1 MNGNYEKLLSIIS
14 KTSGMGKDEIEQKVN
29 AKREKISGMISQE
42 GAAQIIAAELGISFD
57 KEKLKISELLP
68 GMRKVNIVGKILN
81 ISPVRTF
88 TTKNGQEGKV
98 VNLIVADDTSN
109 IKVVLWDLNHI
120 GLIEKNQIAS
130 QSVVEIA
137 NATMREEELHLGSF
151 SEFKPS
157 SEFIE
162 NVKTERVAKEK
173 KISELKTGDN
183 IVVRGFIVQTFE
195 PRAFNVCPECKKKVN
210 PEGEGFLC
218 NEHGKVLEEKR
229 FLMNFVL
236 DDGTETIRS
245 VAFHETLKSFGF
257 ESFEQESLN
266 KQRENLLGKEMLFSG
281 IVRVNKFFNNQEFI
295 VSNIKEVNLDELI
308 ISLEKN

>member
-14 KTSGMGKDEIEQKVN
+14 KSSGLRKDEVEHKVN

-42 GAAQIIAAELGISFD
+42 GAAQIIAAELGINFD

-68 GMRKVNIVGKILN
+68 GMRKVNIVGKILS
-81 ISPVRTF
+81 ISSVRTF
-88 TTKNGQEGKV
+88 TTKKGQEGKV
-98 VNLIVADDTSN
+98 VNLIVADETGN
-109 IKVVLWDLNHI
+109 IKVVLWDTNHI
-120 GLIEKNQIAS
+120 GLIEKNQIAN
-130 QSVVEIA
+130 QSMVEIA

-157 SEFIE
+157 NDFID

-183 IVVRGFIVQTFE
+183 VSIRAFIVQTFE
-195 PRAFNVCPECKKKVN
+195 PRAFNVCPECRKKVN
-210 PEGEGFLC
+210 PEAEGFKC
-218 NEHGKVLEEKR
+218 DEHGKVLEEKR
-229 FLMNFVL
+229 FLINFVL
-236 DDGTETIRS
+236 DDGTETIRG
-245 VAFHETLKSFGF
+245 VAFHETLKNLGF

-281 IVRVNKFFNNQEFI
+281 VVRMNKFFNNPEFI
-295 VSNIKEVNLDELI
+295 AGNVKEANIDELI
-308 ISLEKN
+308 TSLEKN

>member
-1 MNGNYEKLLSIIS
+1 KS
-14 KTSGMGKDEIEQKVN
+14 SGMGKDEIEQKVN